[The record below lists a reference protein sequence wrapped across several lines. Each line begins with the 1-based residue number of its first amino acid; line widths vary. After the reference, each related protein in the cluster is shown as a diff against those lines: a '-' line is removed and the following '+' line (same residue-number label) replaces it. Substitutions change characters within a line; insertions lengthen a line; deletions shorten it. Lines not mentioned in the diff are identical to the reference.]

1 VKPPTSILQKERR
14 ARAVPPSTMFT
25 IQIKDKD
32 TDETILEINTPMFSI
47 NVHKEIRSD
56 GSTKPVRELRLYVTV
71 DQARDIT
78 TRLENHVLNRP
89 KITVLYLGNPVWE
102 FHNYQTLRNISV
114 SLGNNINETA
124 ITLEG

>member
-1 VKPPTSILQKERR
+1 
-14 ARAVPPSTMFT
+14 MFT

-89 KITVLYLGNPVWE
+89 KITVLYSGSPVWE